1 MHIKRCKYDG
11 DVMESYMATRRIDSL
26 IQAYK
31 RSMAI
36 DSCYRHTS
44 FIRPDCLIS
53 YLIHERGE
61 KCYENCLLTYEHST
75 CYNDNL
81 NIYRILV

>member
-44 FIRPDCLIS
+44 FIRPNCLIS
-53 YLIHERGE
+53 YLIYERGE
-61 KCYENCLLTYEHST
+61 KCYKNCLLTYEHTT